1 MKAWR
6 MCVIY
11 GKQINNLFRILS
23 CSAIDLGAK
32 PIVSG
37 VEQNSLLGMSDAVL
51 QHTVGAV
58 S

>member
-1 MKAWR
+1 MN
-6 MCVIY
+6 VI
-11 GKQINNLFRILS
+11 
-23 CSAIDLGAK
+23 IDLGAK